1 MYFYANTDKKLYAY
15 FMLCIVE
22 EVPSEPKAKA
32 AQGLEGHRGSPLLK
46 RWFVTIADIW
56 AQQNHS
62 KEISL

>member
-32 AQGLEGHRGSPLLK
+32 AQGLEGHRG
-46 RWFVTIADIW
+46 V
-56 AQQNHS
+56 
-62 KEISL
+62 SLT